1 MLSQCWKIFD
11 NSNNIFADCR
21 FLQVTIKKKKYAQK
35 YDFILQEIRAT
46 KIFKHPNFDRDL
58 LFNDVAVVLLEQS
71 VDLTRY
77 KLIVDCKK
85 KKYTHT

>member
-1 MLSQCWKIFD
+1 MHKNVFIF
-11 NSNNIFADCR
+11 
-21 FLQVTIKKKKYAQK
+21 
-35 YDFILQEIRAT
+35 QEIRAN

-77 KLIVDCKK
+77 KLFVDM
-85 KKYTHT
+85 